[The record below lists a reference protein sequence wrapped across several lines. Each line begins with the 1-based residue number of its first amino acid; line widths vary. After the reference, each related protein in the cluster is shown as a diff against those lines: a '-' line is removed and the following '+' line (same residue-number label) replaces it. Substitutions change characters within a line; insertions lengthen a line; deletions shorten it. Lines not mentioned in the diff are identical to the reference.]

1 MASSVPGGTRWP
13 GVVAVPLVVATLL
26 WGLLGPV
33 AVAGAASTGLAFGH
47 APASTGSVARST
59 PAAAIGRADTGAA
72 PLRQGFGGTAAAAA
86 ATRRAGA
93 TADEPAYAPTLSGK
107 AVHFGL
113 SGFEPDFDP
122 IYQLTVQATLHDRRP
137 AALALPDATLIL
149 SAYLESFT
157 PDTTPTLPDLLH
169 PDTTATALGGFLQGK
184 SALVNAAGRTVYK
197 GSLLAEIFQD
207 GTEHLLVDLYPA
219 GGDPNAAPVRL
230 QGILTLAKGGAESGS
245 LRALTPLS
253 RAALAVPRGAAP
265 SWQSVVAGLSVS
277 RPQMMGTAG
286 SAPGGG
292 AAPARAASAAVA
304 ALRPAA
310 PLRGVMAAQAPRAT
324 DGARATL
331 STSGSTSRPA
341 PPPATASPALP
352 PILLGLGAGLLGAAL
367 LAGWRRRHR
376 RDALHHGPAMA

>member
-1 MASSVPGGTRWP
+1 MDRSVPGDGRWP
-13 GVVAVPLVVATLL
+13 RVMAVPLVVAALI
-26 WGLLGPV
+26 GALLGSV
-33 AVAGAASTGLAFGH
+33 AVVGAASTGSVLRH
-47 APASTGSVARST
+47 APAAPGTVARNT
-59 PAAAIGRADTGAA
+59 PAAATGQADAA
-72 PLRQGFGGTAAAAA
+72 TARLRQGSGGSGASPVVGDRASAGVAA
-86 ATRRAGA
+86 
-93 TADEPAYAPTLSGK
+93 PAYAPTLGGK

-137 AALALPDATLIL
+137 ARLALPDATLIL

-219 GGDPNAAPVRL
+219 GGDPSAAPVRL
-230 QGILTLAKGGAESGS
+230 QGILILAKGGAESGS

-253 RAALAVPRGAAP
+253 RAALAVPHGAAP

-286 SAPGGG
+286 AAAGSG
-292 AAPARAASAAVA
+292 AAPARAAAAAAVA
-304 ALRPAA
+304 AVRPAA
-310 PLRGVMAAQAPRAT
+310 PLRGVMAAQASGPT
-324 DGARATL
+324 DGARAAL
-331 STSGSTSRPA
+331 PTSGSTSRPA
-341 PPPATASPALP
+341 SPPATASCALP
-352 PILLGLGAGLLGAAL
+352 AIPLGLVAGLLGAAL
-367 LAGWRRRHR
+367 LAGWRRRHGHRPAR
-376 RDALHHGPAMA
+376 RPVLA

>member
-1 MASSVPGGTRWP
+1 MA
-13 GVVAVPLVVATLL
+13 A
-26 WGLLGPV
+26 
-33 AVAGAASTGLAFGH
+33 
-47 APASTGSVARST
+47 
-59 PAAAIGRADTGAA
+59 
-72 PLRQGFGGTAAAAA
+72 
-86 ATRRAGA
+86 
-93 TADEPAYAPTLSGK
+93 PAYAPALSGK

-122 IYQLTVQATLHDRRP
+122 IYQLTIQGTLHDRRP

-219 GGDPNAAPVRL
+219 GGDPDAPPVRL

-253 RAALAVPRGAAP
+253 RAVLAVPRGAVP

-286 SAPGGG
+286 GGASG
-292 AAPARAASAAVA
+292 TRAAPARAASVKASH
-304 ALRPAA
+304 PASST
-310 PLRGVMAAQAPRAT
+310 PGRA
-324 DGARATL
+324 
-331 STSGSTSRPA
+331 SRPTRAPVATA
-341 PPPATASPALP
+341 PPAPVLP
-352 PILLGLGAGLLGAAL
+352 LILLGIGAGLLGVAL
-367 LAGWRRRHR
+367 LAMWRRWCR
-376 RDALHHGPAMA
+376 RATVHHPVLA

>member
-1 MASSVPGGTRWP
+1 MDSSVPGGGRWP
-13 GVVAVPLVVATLL
+13 RVVAVPLVVAALL
-26 WGLLGPV
+26 GGVLGPV

-47 APASTGSVARST
+47 APASTGLAAHST
-59 PAAAIGRADTGAA
+59 PAAAIGRVDTGAA
-72 PLRQGFGGTAAAAA
+72 PLRRGPGGAAAAAA
-86 ATRRAGA
+86 ATRRVGA

-107 AVHFGL
+107 AEHFGL

-137 AALALPDATLIL
+137 SGLALPDATLIL

-169 PDTTATALGGFLQGK
+169 PDSTATALGGFLQGK

-253 RAALAVPRGAAP
+253 RAALAVPRGGAP

-286 SAPGGG
+286 GGASGGG
-292 AAPARAASAAVA
+292 VAPARAAAAKASHSAS
-304 ALRPAA
+304 
-310 PLRGVMAAQAPRAT
+310 
-324 DGARATL
+324 
-331 STSGSTSRPA
+331 STTGSASRPVRAPATTA
-341 PPPATASPALP
+341 PPAPVLP
-352 PILLGLGAGLLGAAL
+352 LILLGIGVGLLGAAL
-367 LAGWRRRHR
+367 LAVWRRWCQRTTV
-376 RDALHHGPAMA
+376 HHPVLA